1 MHKLKEQ
8 PIWVNWRLI
17 NNKKRPFSV
26 ITGHETGT
34 SPEYA
39 REWTDYSKAMAKLNL
54 VSNRNTDHIRC
65 IKQDKYG
72 VDESGRSSGS
82 TGVGFIIPEGYF
94 FLDVDHQEKDSPLI
108 QELMSA
114 LPTYAEVSPSGNG
127 IHFYGKCNLAQLPI
141 DVINGQSKNGQNRG
155 AQKKLSKEYYTKNPH
170 NRIEL
175 YIGGLTNR
183 FSTFTGDCIS
193 GTEELIDCTEG
204 LLTILENKMKKCPQG
219 CDDGADQFV
228 QLGEDDIPQI
238 ISDL

>member
-1 MHKLKEQ
+1 M
-8 PIWVNWRLI
+8 
-17 NNKKRPFSV
+17 
-26 ITGHETGT
+26 GT

-39 REWTDYSKAMAKLNL
+39 REWTDYSKAMAKLKAL
-54 VSNRNTDHIRC
+54 KAVSNGNTDRAEC
-65 IKQDKYG
+65 IKQDKCK
-72 VDESGRSSGS
+72 VDGSSRSSGS
-82 TGVGFIIPEGYF
+82 SGSSGVGFIIPEGYF

-141 DVINGQSKNGQNRG
+141 DVINGH
-155 AQKKLSKEYYTKNPH
+155 KKLSKEYYTKNPH

-204 LLTILENKMKKCPQG
+204 LLQILETKMQKCLQEAQEAHCPHCPQG